1 MSSLPNYS
9 SNKKNTVIKK
19 YKSEKKLDNDYENEK
34 VNTDE
39 NKRINSLNF
48 PKRINNYFANI
59 NEKDSKYY
67 QRTQPNLKYPMYSN
81 VKNNENNNNDSKIE
95 KKKKLPENEEERNKL
110 IEQLVNDSELR
121 FIQDFQKKVQED
133 ANRKEYKNIEEKMN
147 VLQKNGINIEEMIK
161 ENELND
167 EEEKKEEDKKEDENE
182 INEYEKELI
191 ENVKDENKGKDDLKN
206 YSSPLTNNY
215 INSNDNTRY
224 NTYRETKRKPNVNY
238 FEYDNLIKSYM
249 KNQKD
254 GLLKGNN
261 KNKDNSINN
270 SFRKSY
276 DTNENNKNSGKV
288 IKADSKTRLVYDDDS
303 NFQLSYKLNKRPK
316 KELLKYMKKKDILR
330 KINEIK
336 KEEEKKNEEK
346 KKFKNLAKLQ
356 ENIDNNK
363 KNINHS
369 KYNNKVKNGFYI
381 GNRKNLNNSRS
392 SSQSTILDQ
401 NEYLINLIESKQII
415 AKGNRDNDDNDI
427 GKMSKEDY
435 DNFIKEREENIK
447 NGNLDLIEL
456 NKKENEI
463 DNKSDIIKPKEE
475 EIIENIPYNEKEKI
489 NLREKPNQQNKNRE
503 KNKQIKQPK
512 NNINKSPQNN
522 KKEEIP
528 KKDLKKPENKKSKE
542 EEIEKELKKPE
553 NKKLKEEEIENQ
565 INNPENKKKDSK
577 HQNLEIETQTIKN
590 TIEQK
595 EKDNRQSIPVSSTQQ
610 SNIPSISQDINTLKS
625 KEKNEDDI
633 SENEINKTSDYQF
646 EEDELE
652 AYNEIF
658 EGIGK
663 FLKLINGRNVLNDL
677 ITYDNR
683 IQRFSIGFQQLI
695 ITCKSN
701 AFNKIRFY
709 QHFII
714 YSAAF
719 RQICLPFIAKAF
731 DKLRLFNYNQQ
742 RFSFFD

>member
-1 MSSLPNYS
+1 MTSLQNNS
-9 SNKKNTVIKK
+9 SNKKNSVIKK
-19 YKSEKKLDNDYENEK
+19 YKSENKLNNDYENEK
-34 VNTDE
+34 VNTEE

-81 VKNNENNNNDSKIE
+81 VKNNENNNNESKIE

-167 EEEKKEEDKKEDENE
+167 EEEKKEEEKKDEDKKEDENE
-182 INEYEKELI
+182 INEYEKELN
-191 ENVKDENKGKDDLKN
+191 EKVKDENKGKDDLKN

-276 DTNENNKNSGKV
+276 DSNDNNKNSGKV

-336 KEEEKKNEEK
+336 KE
-346 KKFKNLAKLQ
+346 
-356 ENIDNNK
+356 
-363 KNINHS
+363 
-369 KYNNKVKNGFYI
+369 
-381 GNRKNLNNSRS
+381 
-392 SSQSTILDQ
+392 
-401 NEYLINLIESKQII
+401 
-415 AKGNRDNDDNDI
+415 
-427 GKMSKEDY
+427 
-435 DNFIKEREENIK
+435 
-447 NGNLDLIEL
+447 
-456 NKKENEI
+456 
-463 DNKSDIIKPKEE
+463 
-475 EIIENIPYNEKEKI
+475 
-489 NLREKPNQQNKNRE
+489 
-503 KNKQIKQPK
+503 
-512 NNINKSPQNN
+512 
-522 KKEEIP
+522 
-528 KKDLKKPENKKSKE
+528 
-542 EEIEKELKKPE
+542 
-553 NKKLKEEEIENQ
+553 
-565 INNPENKKKDSK
+565 
-577 HQNLEIETQTIKN
+577 
-590 TIEQK
+590 
-595 EKDNRQSIPVSSTQQ
+595 
-610 SNIPSISQDINTLKS
+610 
-625 KEKNEDDI
+625 
-633 SENEINKTSDYQF
+633 
-646 EEDELE
+646 
-652 AYNEIF
+652 
-658 EGIGK
+658 
-663 FLKLINGRNVLNDL
+663 
-677 ITYDNR
+677 
-683 IQRFSIGFQQLI
+683 
-695 ITCKSN
+695 
-701 AFNKIRFY
+701 
-709 QHFII
+709 
-714 YSAAF
+714 
-719 RQICLPFIAKAF
+719 
-731 DKLRLFNYNQQ
+731 
-742 RFSFFD
+742 